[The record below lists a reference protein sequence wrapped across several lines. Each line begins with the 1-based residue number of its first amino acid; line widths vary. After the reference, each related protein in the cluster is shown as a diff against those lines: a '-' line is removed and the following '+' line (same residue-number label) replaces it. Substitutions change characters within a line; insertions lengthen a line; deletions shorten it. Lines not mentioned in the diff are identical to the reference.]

1 MSEDFKP
8 LKNIA
13 LALCIS
19 IAEAR
24 NQSARKVHYV
34 LRNFN
39 DLLNLD
45 ILMNNNNWSP
55 KTKRKLF
62 KRFLRKTKK

>member
-39 DLLNLD
+39 DLLNLGYF
-45 ILMNNNNWSP
+45 NE
-55 KTKRKLF
+55 
-62 KRFLRKTKK
+62 